1 MPTQATYED
10 ANLCLR
16 LYELRREDTLRRARA
31 WFAQNFGPTTMEEL
45 TKLAP
50 PGSQENTYM
59 RMVTSYW
66 DMAAAFV
73 TSGVLNQELFFQTNP
88 ECLFVWERF
97 RHLLPALREAFKNP
111 RAYHNLETVGNAFMK
126 HMEAGGPEALPAF
139 QARINAMV
147 KR

>member
-1 MPTQATYED
+1 MPTQATYDD

-16 LYELRREDTLRRARA
+16 LYELRREDTLRKARA
-31 WFAQNFGPTTMEEL
+31 WFAQNFGPSTLEEL
-45 TKLAP
+45 MKLAP

-73 TSGVLNQELFFQTNP
+73 TSGVLNQELFFQTNH

-97 RHLLPALREAFKNP
+97 RHVVPALREAFKDP
-111 RAYHNLETVGNAFMK
+111 GAYHNLEAVGNAFMK
-126 HMEAGGPEALPAF
+126 HMEAVGPEVLPAF

>member
-1 MPTQATYED
+1 MPTQATYDD

-16 LYELRREDTLRRARA
+16 LYELRREDTLRKARA
-31 WFAQNFGPTTMEEL
+31 WFAQNFAADSFEDLM
-45 TKLAP
+45 KLAP

-73 TSGVLNQELFFQTNP
+73 ASGVLNQELFFETNP
-88 ECLFVWERF
+88 ECLFVWVRV
-97 RHLLPALREAFKNP
+97 RQVLPEWRAAFKNP

-126 HMEAGGPEALPAF
+126 HMEAAGPEALPAF
-139 QARINAMV
+139 QARINSMV